1 MTANFNFFNSFCCCL
16 SCCREKQKFQTN
28 KKIQITLQHFLLTSS
43 SPSNRTIC
51 TVVTFIVEVDVIS
64 SFVTE

>member
-1 MTANFNFFNSFCCCL
+1 MTASFKFFFTL
-16 SCCREKQKFQTN
+16 SVAVSVAEKQKFQTN